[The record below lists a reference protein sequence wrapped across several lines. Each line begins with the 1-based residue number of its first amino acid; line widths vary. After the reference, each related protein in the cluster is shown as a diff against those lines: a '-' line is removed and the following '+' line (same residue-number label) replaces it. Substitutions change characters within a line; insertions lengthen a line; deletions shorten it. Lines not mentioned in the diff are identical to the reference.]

1 MTPFLSAESDTI
13 SFWEP
18 PSTRAGHL
26 SPRLLVAAQKKIAGN
41 LCFYTLQRSFNQN
54 IATPLPKGDISSVV

>member
-1 MTPFLSAESDTI
+1 MTSIVNRDMTPLLSAESDTI

-41 LCFYTLQRSFNQN
+41 LCFYTFFTHDL
-54 IATPLPKGDISSVV
+54 